1 MFFNKIV
8 KFNVKKVFKNCFI
21 YICMYNFIFYLF
33 GCLEWVVL
41 WKLWLDLVNVNNLV
55 FFKNLIICKCFLG
68 FGCIKV

>member
-1 MFFNKIV
+1 MWKKFLKIV
-8 KFNVKKVFKNCFI
+8 L
-21 YICMYNFIFYLF
+21 YILVCIIFIFYLF

-55 FFKNLIICKCFLG
+55 FFKNLIICKRFLG